1 MTRQLKVVKR
11 SRRKFFRWLLA
22 GFGTVAG
29 GGALCGGMSE
39 QRAARWLRR
48 MVVDS
53 KRRIAPA
60 PVKPNP
66 EQWSDNDI
74 TICWIGHSTV
84 LINFY
89 GIKILTDPAFGHHIG
104 ISLGLGTAGPK
115 RYVAPALRMKEL
127 PPIDVVLL
135 SHAHMDHMDLPSLR
149 GLPASPFTVTAKAT
163 SDILKGTGLKR
174 IVELPWGEGATFCK
188 ANGELAIE
196 AFEVKHWGQRWP
208 SEVDRGYNGYV
219 LKREGNAI
227 LFGGDTAHTPL
238 FSEVRSRGPFEAAIM
253 PIGAYRPWIW
263 NHCTPEQAVE
273 MANRAGARFIVPVH
287 QQTFRLSD
295 EPLKEPIERLQAAL
309 EREPERLALRKVG
322 ESFVCPKT

>member
-1 MTRQLKVVKR
+1 VKR

-29 GGALCGGMSE
+29 GGALWGGTSE

-60 PVKPNP
+60 PVKPKP

-74 TICWIGHSTV
+74 TICWIGHATV

-104 ISLGLGTAGPK
+104 ISLVGLGTAGPK

-149 GLPASPFTVTAKAT
+149 RLPSSAFTVTAKNT
-163 SDILKGTGLKR
+163 SDLLEGTRLKQ
-174 IVELPWGEGATFCK
+174 IVELPWGERATFRNAK
-188 ANGELAIE
+188 GELAIE

-208 SEVDRGYNGYV
+208 SEVERGYNGYV
-219 LKREGNAI
+219 LKREGKAI

-295 EPLKEPIERLQAAL
+295 EPLKEPIERLQTAL
-309 EREPERLALRKVG
+309 EREPERLALRNVG
-322 ESFVCPKT
+322 ESFVCPKA